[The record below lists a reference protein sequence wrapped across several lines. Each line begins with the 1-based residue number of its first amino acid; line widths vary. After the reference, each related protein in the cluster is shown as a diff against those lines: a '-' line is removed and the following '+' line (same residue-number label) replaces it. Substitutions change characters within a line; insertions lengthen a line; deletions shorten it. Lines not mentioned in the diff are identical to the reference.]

1 MLSHA
6 VNKVEASST
15 QFPSQNAFTL
25 VVLFEGEFRAER
37 VARRDER
44 AAVCRKPLVC
54 KRQRVI
60 RPVDAKR
67 ESQPWSLIVGLTV
80 GQDKARR

>member
-6 VNKVEASST
+6 VNKVEVSST
-15 QFPSQNAFTL
+15 QFPSQNALTF
-25 VVLFEGEFRAER
+25 VVLFEGEFRAEG

-44 AAVCRKPLVC
+44 AAVCIKPLVC
-54 KRQRVI
+54 KCQRVI

-67 ESQPWSLIVGLTV
+67 ESQPWSLILGLTV
-80 GQDKARR
+80 G